1 MDIKEYTRKT
11 FPVNAVQVTLENIE
25 QVADWCKGA
34 IEQVETKMLG
44 TVAMLPVIKLKGQ
57 GENRGKDFVATLGCY
72 VVEFKGS
79 FRVYKPVQFDA
90 SFEER
95 VYQDEPGSN
104 AEAKKFFTDEVQEEE
119 KQPVEAPLREGGL
132 ELVAGE
138 NF

>member
-25 QVADWCKGA
+25 QVADWCKGT

-90 SFEER
+90 SFEEK
-95 VYQDEPGSN
+95 VSSVTED
-104 AEAKKFFTDEVQEEE
+104 TIQEEE
-119 KQPVEAPLREGGL
+119 NQPMESPLREGGLGNL